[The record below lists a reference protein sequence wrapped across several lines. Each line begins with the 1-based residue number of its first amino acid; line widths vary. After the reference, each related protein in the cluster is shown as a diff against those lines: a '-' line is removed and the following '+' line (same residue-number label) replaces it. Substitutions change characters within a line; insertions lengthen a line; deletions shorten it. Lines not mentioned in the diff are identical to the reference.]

1 MVDEQ
6 FMTSAEVAAR
16 IGVTRQT
23 VARWIR
29 DGRLPAR
36 RIRVGDRTI
45 YRIRRRD
52 FVEFVR
58 RYVQD
63 DW

>member
-1 MVDEQ
+1 MS
-6 FMTSAEVAAR
+6 SAEVAER
-16 IGVTRQT
+16 IGVSRQT

-29 DGRLPAR
+29 EDRLPAR
-36 RIRVGDRTI
+36 RIKVGGRMI
-45 YRIRRRD
+45 YRIRRSD